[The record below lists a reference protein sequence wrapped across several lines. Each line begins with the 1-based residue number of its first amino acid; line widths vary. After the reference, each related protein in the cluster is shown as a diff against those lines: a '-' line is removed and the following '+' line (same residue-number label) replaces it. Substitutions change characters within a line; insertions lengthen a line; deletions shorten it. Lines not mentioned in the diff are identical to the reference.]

1 MIVESTDSGKYLLV
15 DGDYA
20 ALHAVLLQLGWS
32 ECPAAEYGERS
43 HFARSPQHNAEI
55 IVYHTNRIVALGRNT
70 RNDLDGLANWNQPA
84 QSMVRKAPRAP
95 SGARR
100 AARSHG
106 VYQLEIFPGK
116 SVGVL
121 SHQNAIAEVAPK
133 SNSALA
139 SESRIR
145 IASPKHAKVDPRT
158 CEIGNGLNSSI
169 GRVEATSAP
178 LPTSASSSASQK
190 TYQNEHAELWEALR
204 ALQAVLTRALPP
216 NLARLLDIGE
226 SAYPAPLRLRLRRR
240 DKPIHSQDC
249 VLDIPMTEPDALAG
263 DAARIID
270 RILKF
275 WTDLKQMPD
284 NDIDRDTTPLH
295 CATTPSSASLE
306 QMPDNDWDDPNL
318 EWIRFDTEAENF
330 RVLAPKQVETIKAFL
345 TSNFLLDTARV
356 ASVPAQTL
364 YCRPANPPFITARQL
379 AHATNKAIATLIG
392 VLDDPNAPADV
403 KVRAALGVLGLGL
416 QMRKL
421 CIPKTMVRKA
431 PRVSSGAIN
440 SRTHDDT
447 WRALLND
454 WFRDYKTSPILA
466 ADLAKIIKQNPTIQI
481 KLNRQNDRACAIS
494 VGKLLRARRGHV
506 FTLKDGCKVK
516 IQSGKNKRGHNVYQL
531 EVV

>member
-20 ALHAVLLQLGWS
+20 ALHAVLLQIGWS

-43 HFARSPQHNAEI
+43 RFAWSPQHNAEI
-55 IVYHTNRIVALGRNT
+55 IVYHTNRIVALGRNA

-100 AARSHG
+100 AARSRG
-106 VYQLEIFPGK
+106 DDQLEIFPGK

-133 SNSALA
+133 SNS
-139 SESRIR
+139 
-145 IASPKHAKVDPRT
+145 KVDPRT

-169 GRVEATSAP
+169 GRVEATSAT

-204 ALQAVLTRALPP
+204 ALKKKLTRALPP
-216 NLARLLDIGE
+216 SLVDIGE

-249 VLDIPMTEPDALAG
+249 VLDIPITEPDALAG

-275 WTDLKQMPD
+275 WPDLKQMPG

-318 EWIRFDTEAENF
+318 EWIRLDTEAKNL
-330 RVLAPKQVETIKAFL
+330 RVLAPQQVETIKAFL
-345 TSNFLLDTARV
+345 TSNFLLDAVPV

-364 YCRPANPPFITARQL
+364 YCRPADPPCA
-379 AHATNKAIATLIG
+379 
-392 VLDDPNAPADV
+392 
-403 KVRAALGVLGLGL
+403 
-416 QMRKL
+416 
-421 CIPKTMVRKA
+421 
-431 PRVSSGAIN
+431 SSGAIN

-454 WFRDYKTSPILA
+454 WFRAHQTSPILA

-494 VGKLLRARRGHV
+494 VGKLLRTRRGHV